1 MSIYSHPPNRP
12 LIRPQDFQRD
22 ERYPEELDYLYMSE
36 KHYNAYGQNMFDDMF
51 YERNGIVQPNILKDG
66 NHRASFEHGLTRGVL
81 DGGDQFRDVY
91 NALVCEDLVSIFA
104 WDRTLTDVEIVER
117 LSLRIARVERRDWI
131 PRDLWT
137 PFVWH
142 DAGNHLHHGLRLGQI
157 EAVAPE
163 EGQPRKWRITRHVA
177 LYTIEGGDGYS
188 RGTGRAMR
196 SVDCTPDEMAALRA
210 AWLEGDRAR
219 RRRQR
224 RNLLRRLDRQTRG
237 YIVGLSGIQPDACV
251 SEKIRD
257 IGDLPHVFVG
267 APLLDVVDVISTWH
281 RQNGHDEDWSFDRL
295 QDWQGAPGSASS
307 PGAPRATLSIPD
319 ADAESLAE
327 LADF

>member
-1 MSIYSHPPNRP
+1 MSLYS
-12 LIRPQDFQRD
+12 RPQVFDFSFPRD
-22 ERYPEELDYLYMSE
+22 ERFPEELDHHYME
-36 KHYNAYGQNMFDDMF
+36 GQFCRKYRNDIYDKKAYEMK
-51 YERNGIVQPNILKDG
+51 GIIEPPILIHGHHHD
-66 NHRASFEHGLTRGVL
+66 SFEYGLERGVL
-81 DGGDQFRDVY
+81 DGGPEFRDVY
-91 NALVCEDLVSIFA
+91 PAMVCDDLVSVFA
-104 WDRTLTDVEIVER
+104 WDRTLTQLEIVDR
-117 LSLRIARVERRDWI
+117 LTRIVARKQGHKWDCTDALRSYA
-131 PRDLWT
+131 
-137 PFVWH
+137 WH
-142 DAGNHLHHGLRLGQI
+142 DAGSHLHHGLRLGQV

-224 RNLLRRLDRQTRG
+224 RDLLRRLDRQTRE
-237 YIVGLSGIQPDACV
+237 YIVSLSGIQPDACV

-307 PGAPRATLSIPD
+307 PGAPRATLSLPD